1 MSLTWTPINKNIGP
15 RIFKVIVSLENLW
28 WATEGRFYLLLLL
41 VETWHAEQRITWL
54 AAGTCSG
61 FNFLPKFGGS
71 EASWGW
77 GYKGLIIWQLFLLCK
92 GRSRVSQQSS
102 SPELLSGVK
111 LRVCGQRSCGQ
122 HWPGPG
128 HWEPDS
134 PRGGSFCPC
143 LAMLPALEGNQCSG
157 RNLLVPNTGKKI
169 CFLFDSYS
177 CAGFSHFRV
186 LSWLTVQPDQR
197 QRWLKSSDGGSDG
210 DIESRGGAD
219 PCSVAAKCSF
229 LFLITV
235 TSSLPS
241 SKFLVTRWSP
251 RSLSTQTM
259 LGFCD
264 PRAVSKLS
272 HEAKPKQEHFTL

>member
-1 MSLTWTPINKNIGP
+1 
-15 RIFKVIVSLENLW
+15 
-28 WATEGRFYLLLLL
+28 
-41 VETWHAEQRITWL
+41 
-54 AAGTCSG
+54 
-61 FNFLPKFGGS
+61 
-71 EASWGW
+71 
-77 GYKGLIIWQLFLLCK
+77 
-92 GRSRVSQQSS
+92 
-102 SPELLSGVK
+102 
-111 LRVCGQRSCGQ
+111 
-122 HWPGPG
+122 
-128 HWEPDS
+128 
-134 PRGGSFCPC
+134 
-143 LAMLPALEGNQCSG
+143 MLPALEGNQCSG

-177 CAGFSHFRV
+177 WAGFSHFRV

-229 LFLITV
+229 LFLVTV

-264 PRAVSKLS
+264 PRAVSKPSPNKNISHCRGWVSDGCYSLS
-272 HEAKPKQEHFTL
+272 IMISAAERPSQTEDLGSFLVCIISGEISEQTVWGG